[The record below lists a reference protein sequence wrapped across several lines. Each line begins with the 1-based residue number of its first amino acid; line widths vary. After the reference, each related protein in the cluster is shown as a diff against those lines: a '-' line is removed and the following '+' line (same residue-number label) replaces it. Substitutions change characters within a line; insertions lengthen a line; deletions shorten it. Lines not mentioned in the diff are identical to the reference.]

1 MALRTHIQT
10 LAHTILLLLALCSHG
25 DRAKAGTLR
34 SVPAL
39 SVYTLR
45 IAADTIKGPDDL
57 ARDTTTYHP
66 ALETDST
73 KAPKATPRPAPTAID
88 SLRTPA
94 DTAALRAAIDS
105 AALKTDFK
113 VTGPKK
119 KFVPNP
125 KKALWLALV
134 LPGAG
139 QIYNRKYWKLP
150 IIYGGFVG
158 CAYALRW
165 NNMMYKDYSQ
175 AYMDLMD
182 NDPNTQSYNK
192 FLYLGNQID
201 NSNKEYYQKL
211 FKNRKDRYRKWR
223 DMSVFAM
230 VGVYLISVVDAYV
243 DASLSEFD
251 ISRDL
256 SMKVSPAVIKER
268 SEWTSYNPLN
278 SSAVGLQC
286 SLTF

>member
-1 MALRTHIQT
+1 MWLPLQAQ
-10 LAHTILLLLALCSHG
+10 APEPHG
-25 DRAKAGTLR
+25 TAAPAAEAMKAGVFEEASALP
-34 SVPAL
+34 VLAIGPGAAPADSL
-39 SVYTLR
+39 PPEAQPAPGEPSRPDSQSADTV
-45 IAADTIKGPDDL
+45 AADTV
-57 ARDTTTYHP
+57 
-66 ALETDST
+66 
-73 KAPKATPRPAPTAID
+73 
-88 SLRTPA
+88 
-94 DTAALRAAIDS
+94 ALRLQQLGDSVDS
-105 AALKTDFK
+105 AVKLPAQPKTR
-113 VTGPKK
+113 
-119 KFVPNP
+119 FVPNP
-125 KKALWLALV
+125 KRALWLSLV
-134 LPGAG
+134 VPGAG

>member
-1 MALRTHIQT
+1 MCMALCLASPAAAQKEEVSADSVSLTH
-10 LAHTILLLLALCSHG
+10 AVS
-25 DRAKAGTLR
+25 DSVVVNRAVYED
-34 SVPAL
+34 SV
-39 SVYTLR
+39 VDGR
-45 IAADTIKGPDDL
+45 IFMADTLKNV
-57 ARDTTTYHP
+57 R
-66 ALETDST
+66 
-73 KAPKATPRPAPTAID
+73 PKRNWATWRPNAK
-88 SLRTPA
+88 
-94 DTAALRAAIDS
+94 RAM
-105 AALKTDFK
+105 
-113 VTGPKK
+113 
-119 KFVPNP
+119 
-125 KKALWLALV
+125 WLAIV